1 MVAYLT
7 TYQLLTA
14 LTNFVV
20 ALGYKPMGY
29 SVLLPI
35 LVSGLDTNSPDELLE
50 DSMQVN
56 ECSLYMRRQIGG
68 SGGIGKLSN
77 RLLQPMKRLAAAID
91 VISATNI
98 LEFTNEDIQ
107 QEWNCHL
114 CRVIRV
120 YDEDVIR

>member
-7 TYQLLTA
+7 T
-14 LTNFVV
+14 F

-50 DSMQVN
+50 DSTQLMTW
-56 ECSLYMRRQIGG
+56 
-68 SGGIGKLSN
+68 
-77 RLLQPMKRLAAAID
+77 LAAAID